1 MVKFEGWRAAVR
13 AKFRIV
19 GGCMCVCLLDWWMSS
34 APGLWLGLPG
44 EPFLPSPLSTPPRVV
59 RSRAPCNGGRE
70 GNEEKERERAEW
82 KRRGES
88 EWLGERERSIF
99 ETPVPLGTE
108 LLSPPHAQWRSK
120 GGAIGLRTTTLP
132 VPRILDER
140 KFGTK
145 RRSVINWPRRDS
157 GITRSCRLPYP
168 SLFFLLCINFH
179 RIPEFN
185 NTSISKFSYS
195 LMRRIIR
202 YEYRVI
208 FLSLPFECFWIL
220 GLRLN
225 LRFEKFPPPR
235 HSIGGNDRIECSTLL
250 SSYACYL
257 PLDYHPLI
265 FFRLSPT

>member
-1 MVKFEGWRAAVR
+1 MRNRRRMEWKKKKWWNL
-13 AKFRIV
+13 KV
-19 GGCMCVCLLDWWMSS
+19 GGLRSGQSFASLVGACACVCSTGECPPLLGFGWD
-34 APGLWLGLPG
+34 
-44 EPFLPSPLSTPPRVV
+44 FLVNPSFPRPSPLPLELFAAEL
-59 RSRAPCNGGRE
+59 RAMAGGR
-70 GNEEKERERAEW
+70 GTRRKRESGAEW

-202 YEYRVI
+202 
-208 FLSLPFECFWIL
+208 
-220 GLRLN
+220 
-225 LRFEKFPPPR
+225 
-235 HSIGGNDRIECSTLL
+235 
-250 SSYACYL
+250 
-257 PLDYHPLI
+257 
-265 FFRLSPT
+265 

>member
-1 MVKFEGWRAAVR
+1 MRNRRRMEWKKKKMVKFEGWRAAVR

-19 GGCMCVCLLDWWMSS
+19 HVRVFARLVNVLRSWALAGTSWWT
-34 APGLWLGLPG
+34 
-44 EPFLPSPLSTPPRVV
+44 LPSLAPLHSPSSCSQPSSVQR
-59 RSRAPCNGGRE
+59 RE
-70 GNEEKERERAEW
+70 GGERGERERERAEW

-157 GITRSCRLPYP
+157 GITRSCRL
-168 SLFFLLCINFH
+168 
-179 RIPEFN
+179 
-185 NTSISKFSYS
+185 
-195 LMRRIIR
+195 
-202 YEYRVI
+202 
-208 FLSLPFECFWIL
+208 SLPIFSPLYQFSS
-220 GLRLN
+220 N
-225 LRFEKFPPPR
+225 PR
-235 HSIGGNDRIECSTLL
+235 V
-250 SSYACYL
+250 
-257 PLDYHPLI
+257 
-265 FFRLSPT
+265 

>member
-1 MVKFEGWRAAVR
+1 M
-13 AKFRIV
+13 
-19 GGCMCVCLLDWWMSS
+19 
-34 APGLWLGLPG
+34 
-44 EPFLPSPLSTPPRVV
+44 
-59 RSRAPCNGGRE
+59 
-70 GNEEKERERAEW
+70 
-82 KRRGES
+82 
-88 EWLGERERSIF
+88 
-99 ETPVPLGTE
+99 PLGTE

-120 GGAIGLRTTTLP
+120 GGAIELRTTTLP

-202 YEYRVI
+202 YEYRHFSSWM
-208 FLSLPFECFWIL
+208 FLDSWIKI
-220 GLRLN
+220 
-225 LRFEKFPPPR
+225 KFKIRKISPSPAL
-235 HSIGGNDRIECSTLL
+235 DRGK
-250 SSYACYL
+250 
-257 PLDYHPLI
+257 
-265 FFRLSPT
+265 R